1 MIYFLAVWSIL
12 SVVSWLVGIALI
24 NGLRADC
31 FDRVGDRSIAA
42 LWLGVVLLATS
53 LLLISLALPLSP
65 TVGLTVAVGLSLFLL
80 CWAPIRVE
88 IHHLWNMKSPPVL
101 TAIMGFAVLVAA
113 YMTPEVTW
121 FDTGLYHFGAIRW
134 LSEFGT
140 VPGLALVLN
149 NLGFTSSWFA
159 LTAPLSIESVAS
171 RVSAV
176 TNGWVVLIAT
186 CHGFIALWHWF
197 TDTARIT
204 DKFILV
210 FLGLVLPALT
220 LTPFLSAI
228 LLSSSPDIPVIFL
241 AGIIAWSILT
251 IVNGPQP
258 YRVAGTS
265 LWDASLIPLLL
276 AIGAVSIKLSAL
288 PLLPIAFLFYWQ
300 QQFLDLRR
308 LLMGGL
314 VSLLLLSPLMI
325 VSIMTSGCPLY
336 PSSMLCMDVPWRV
349 STDVIDKAVEIISLW
364 DHNFGD
370 IPPGANRFFWQLWEW
385 LKFSRFNS
393 VMLILMLL
401 STLFVVPTF
410 RSAYRQR
417 VYGTP
422 WLFGCSLIGMVFI
435 MLRAP
440 MVRFGLGYFVMIPA
454 IGIAVLGTAYFNQ
467 LNWRLSRF
475 FSRRSFTSYLS
486 NVFYVGFGLITVLVL
501 LQPTIQARLLL
512 PPTMPSVRVEDKQ
525 SYDVQYF
532 KPANDGVK
540 CWDAP
545 IPCTH
550 KDLKIRLRNPSRG
563 LRAGFLPV
571 E

>member
-1 MIYFLAVWSIL
+1 
-12 SVVSWLVGIALI
+12 
-24 NGLRADC
+24 
-31 FDRVGDRSIAA
+31 
-42 LWLGVVLLATS
+42 
-53 LLLISLALPLSP
+53 
-65 TVGLTVAVGLSLFLL
+65 
-80 CWAPIRVE
+80 
-88 IHHLWNMKSPPVL
+88 
-101 TAIMGFAVLVAA
+101 
-113 YMTPEVTW
+113 
-121 FDTGLYHFGAIRW
+121 
-134 LSEFGT
+134 
-140 VPGLALVLN
+140 
-149 NLGFTSSWFA
+149 
-159 LTAPLSIESVAS
+159 
-171 RVSAV
+171 
-176 TNGWVVLIAT
+176 
-186 CHGFIALWHWF
+186 
-197 TDTARIT
+197 
-204 DKFILV
+204 
-210 FLGLVLPALT
+210 
-220 LTPFLSAI
+220 
-228 LLSSSPDIPVIFL
+228 
-241 AGIIAWSILT
+241 
-251 IVNGPQP
+251 
-258 YRVAGTS
+258 
-265 LWDASLIPLLL
+265 
-276 AIGAVSIKLSAL
+276 
-288 PLLPIAFLFYWQ
+288 LLPIAFLFYWQ